1 MKAILEM
8 NAICKMHAIRKAAIA
23 VLLAVAMAPAA
34 TLAQNSSDATGTPSA
49 TSDAPQPHTSKS
61 IRQANRRLASRVRTA
76 LTKGKIDARS
86 LTVLAKGGA
95 VTLLGGGQDTAQIQR
110 AGEIAKQVPGV
121 TSVDNRL
128 VQHSDQQ

>member
-1 MKAILEM
+1 MNAILEM
-8 NAICKMHAIRKAAIA
+8 NAIRKAGIA

-34 TLAQNSSDATGTPSA
+34 TFAQNSSDATGTPSA
-49 TSDAPQPHTSKS
+49 TSAPQPHTSKS